1 MQAICG
7 DAGRSANGDLIF
19 SQVNRPSEFTNC
31 RSSSSISLMPK
42 NDERLFVSS
51 NQSMYNTFSVT
62 KIRAAAGST
71 ARLPCHAYTI
81 ITADLHINDSIITDV
96 QWYRLTSNGLQ
107 RIIFLFEKILYYCH
121 FALFRRYINRND
133 NMYITNAQP
142 EKDNDIYYC
151 IAENVINGKLS
162 SVVNLEIYFCNKLSR
177 FDENACGYGYCVLE
191 INSIDNQPLVKCIC
205 EYGYSGLFC
214 ESKDE
219 EYRIFEILF
228 PSIIVVLITVV
239 LFAKLSELNEYHQY
253 SL

>member
-7 DAGRSANGDLIF
+7 DAAWSANGDLIF

-51 NQSMYNTFSVT
+51 NQSMYNTISVT

-81 ITADLHINDSIITDV
+81 ITADLDINDSIITDV

-107 RIIFLFEKILYYCH
+107 RIIFLFESEMKLW
-121 FALFRRYINRND
+121 RYINRND

-239 LFAKLSELNEYHQY
+239 LFAKLRELNEYHQY
-253 SL
+253 LL

>member
-1 MQAICG
+1 MPVK
-7 DAGRSANGDLIF
+7 SANGDLIF

-81 ITADLHINDSIITDV
+81 ITADLDNNDSAITDV

-107 RIIFLFEKILYYCH
+107 RIIFLFESEMKLW
-121 FALFRRYINRND
+121 RYINRND

-151 IAENVINGKLS
+151 IAENLINGKLS

-177 FDENACGYGYCVLE
+177 FDENACGYGYCELE

-214 ESKDE
+214 ESKDD

-228 PSIIVVLITVV
+228 PSILVMLITVV
-239 LFAKLSELNEYHQY
+239 LFAKLSELHKYQY

>member
-1 MQAICG
+1 MKANMQAICG
-7 DAGRSANGDLIF
+7 DAAWSANGDLIF

-31 RSSSSISLMPK
+31 WSSSSISLMPK

-51 NQSMYNTFSVT
+51 NQSMYNTISVI

-81 ITADLHINDSIITDV
+81 ITADLDINGSVITDV
-96 QWYRLTSNGLQ
+96 QWYRLKSNAYFGK
-107 RIIFLFEKILYYCH
+107 EILYYCH

-151 IAENVINGKLS
+151 IAENLINGKLS

-177 FDENACGYGYCVLE
+177 FDENACGHGYCELE

-228 PSIIVVLITVV
+228 PSILVMLITVV
-239 LFAKLSELNEYHQY
+239 LFAKLSELHEYQY